1 MMFILFVFAFDYVQA
16 NGQYVVLYFDSKKIK
31 RSFFAQFIENEVCG
45 REINVT
51 MDSQSIQSVGF
62 AEGAYPANISCT
74 WILKGPEMFTI
85 IATFKE
91 FKVSLLDN
99 ILLNC

>member
-1 MMFILFVFAFDYVQA
+1 
-16 NGQYVVLYFDSKKIK
+16 
-31 RSFFAQFIENEVCG
+31 
-45 REINVT
+45 

-91 FKVSLLDN
+91 FKVSFLDN